1 MNLTVMC
8 DDVQVKHGDVT
19 LKGINALELVKA
31 LNTDGGLALQ
41 EVLAAIQIEKG
52 KDWFKQA
59 TDEVME

>member
-1 MNLTVMC
+1 MC

-19 LKGINALELVKA
+19 LTGVNALDLVQA
-31 LNTDGGLALQ
+31 LNTDDGLVLQ

-59 TDEVME
+59 TNEAME

>member
-8 DDVQVKHGDVT
+8 DKVGVEFGDVT
-19 LKGINALELVKA
+19 LTGVNAIDLAKAADKDGTLEEL
-31 LNTDGGLALQ
+31 
-41 EVLAAIQIEKG
+41 LAAIAFEKG